1 MVLWEGEPGLDVFSF
16 ALLYFACFI
25 LASLMLTDSRV
36 FSARRAFYAVLR
48 TFTEVGLFGASS
60 LVAGMNNIVP
70 LTKFYQVNVS
80 EDIPTY
86 QCYILILVYKNH
98 CLVSI
103 CPQNCSIV

>member
-36 FSARRAFYAVLR
+36 FSARRAFCAVLR

-70 LTKFYQVNVS
+70 LTKFYQVNVKR
-80 EDIPTY
+80 DMLTY
-86 QCYILILVYKNH
+86 QCYVLFLVYKNH
-98 CLVSI
+98 RLVSI
-103 CPQNCSIV
+103 CPQNCSIP